1 MRSARCL
8 ATHVDTRSGKRAN
21 PNVALTRSILGIV
34 ISTGKRSE
42 LAEDHGHPMM
52 LQRVYDAWV
61 ERMFIAMMSR
71 KVR

>member
-1 MRSARCL
+1 M
-8 ATHVDTRSGKRAN
+8 VAN
-21 PNVALTRSILGIV
+21 AALTRSILGIV

-42 LAEDHGHPMM
+42 LIEDHGRPMM

-61 ERMFIAMMSR
+61 ERMFIAMMSG